1 MPTPT
6 EVLSWNVD
14 GLATVGDAATKIG
27 DAVLKASDSMYTAI
41 HDGLDWKGEA
51 ATAAENKADTE
62 RTQMRAIVTAYDD
75 LGTAAKGAFS
85 EMEHPLAEIKT
96 ILRTYVVSPIA
107 ISDDWTVTGVDDWD
121 SEAGLEL
128 QRLSGLLSTLLTA
141 DAKWGQQ
148 ITDAVGELQRMA
160 PDSTL
165 TTTIAEIQKIKKED
179 PNAVADAIATSPASF
194 WAPDIPA
201 TTASTIIGAMTDVTR
216 DGLENAATRA
226 ANDGVLKWVEQWG
239 ERTHNT
245 SRLGAIRVPSG
256 FSRMG
261 IIGNAIGTVPAIA
274 NDINSGM
281 SSSEAIVSE
290 SVGTG
295 VGMAAGAVSGAY
307 VGAAVGSVIPGAGT
321 AVGFVVGAGV
331 GAVFSHFTS
340 KGIQRLWD

>member
-1 MPTPT
+1 MPTPS

-14 GLATVGDAATKIG
+14 GLATVGDAATKIA
-27 DAVLKASDSMYTAI
+27 DAILKASDTLYTAI
-41 HDGLDWKGEA
+41 HDGLDWKGAA
-51 ATAAENKADTE
+51 ATAAETKAENE

-75 LGTAAKGAFS
+75 LGTATKGAFS

-96 ILRTYVVSPIA
+96 ILRTYVVPPVA
-107 ISDDWTVTGVDDWD
+107 ISDDWTVTGVEDWD

-128 QRLSGLLSTLLTA
+128 ERLSGLLTTLLAA

-148 ITDAVGELQRMA
+148 IADAVGEVQRMA
-160 PDSTL
+160 PAAVL
-165 TTTIAEIQKIKKED
+165 ATTTTEIQKIKAQD

-194 WAPDIPA
+194 WAPDIPT
-201 TTASTIIGAMTDVTR
+201 TTANVIIGSMTDVTR
-216 DGLENAATRA
+216 DKLDGAARA
-226 ANDGVLKWVEQWG
+226 GNDGVLKWVQNWG

-245 SRLGAIRVPSG
+245 SRIGPVKITSG
-256 FSRMG
+256 LSRMG

-274 NDINSGM
+274 DDIDGGM
-281 SSSEAIVSE
+281 SRSEAIVSE

-295 VGMAAGAVSGAY
+295 VGMAAGALSGAY
-307 VGAAVGSVIPGAGT
+307 AGAAIGSVFPGAGT